1 MLRGA
6 CPQIAHSVY
15 FGNSVLGADA
25 IVAGDAVLVN
35 SEDGKL
41 YCVDGPSGK
50 LRWAADDAGG
60 SDASPVIS
68 NSGVRACFHAQ
79 LRARLSAVLR
89 DAEART
95 HVHTTQHLAV
105 HAHISCVFDADASVL
120 RHVIGRVRAAA
131 GGWLSRVVHR
141 SRRGRPFR
149 PPAPTS
155 VDHLTVST
163 LMPSLP
169 DSTNPSLP

>member
-68 NSGVRACFHAQ
+68 NSGVRARFHAQ
-79 LRARLSAVLR
+79 LPCSFVCCSSRRRGTHSRTYDTSTWLCTRTFRVSSMQTLVFSGTSSGVCALRLV
-89 DAEART
+89 D
-95 HVHTTQHLAV
+95 
-105 HAHISCVFDADASVL
+105 
-120 RHVIGRVRAAA
+120 G
-131 GGWLSRVVHR
+131 SRVWCTDLGEVGPSAHQHQLPR
-141 SRRGRPFR
+141 T
-149 PPAPTS
+149 TS
-155 VDHLTVST
+155 
-163 LMPSLP
+163 P
-169 DSTNPSLP
+169 

>member
-1 MLRGA
+1 
-6 CPQIAHSVY
+6 VY

-68 NSGVRACFHAQ
+68 NSGVRARFHAQ
-79 LRARLSAVLR
+79 LPCLFVRFVPVSVLG
-89 DAEART
+89 DAQART
-95 HVHTTQHLAV
+95 HAQTTEHLAV
-105 HAHISCVFDADASVL
+105 HERATVFDADAGVL
-120 RHVIGRVRAAA
+120 RHIIGRVRAAA

-141 SRRGRPFR
+141 SRRGR
-149 PPAPTS
+149 
-155 VDHLTVST
+155 
-163 LMPSLP
+163 
-169 DSTNPSLP
+169 